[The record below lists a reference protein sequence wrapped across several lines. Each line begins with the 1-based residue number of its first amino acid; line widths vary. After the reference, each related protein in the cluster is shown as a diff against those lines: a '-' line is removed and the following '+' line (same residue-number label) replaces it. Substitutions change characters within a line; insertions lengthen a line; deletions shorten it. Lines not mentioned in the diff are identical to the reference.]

1 MNTKLHIGNVS
12 ANTTQAELRSLFAR
26 QGPVLEVKLV
36 MDAEAGRSR
45 GYAFVTMETHEG
57 AQSALAALDGEMIGG
72 RFITVN
78 ESRTREDE
86 RVPRRSYRKLY

>member
-12 ANTTQAELRSLFAR
+12 TNTTQAELRSLFAR

-36 MDAEAGRSR
+36 MDAATRRSR

-57 AQSALAALDGEMIGG
+57 AKAALAALNGEMIDG
-72 RFITVN
+72 RFITVS
-78 ESRTREDE
+78 ESREH
-86 RVPRRSYRKLY
+86 VPHRTYRKLY

>member
-36 MDAEAGRSR
+36 MDAEAGRSL
-45 GYAFVTMETHEG
+45 GYASVTMETHEG
-57 AQSALAALDGEMIGG
+57 GPVS
-72 RFITVN
+72 
-78 ESRTREDE
+78 SRCSEWRDDWRPLHHRE
-86 RVPRRSYRKLY
+86 